1 MPTRNSI
8 KCIDL
13 LLGKLRQMTMMKIL
27 KNVKK
32 SSQKIPDIFI
42 DNGKIYS
49 GYEEV
54 TEGFNDFFSSIGNK
68 LADKIPPTECQSKK
82 TLFLPILQRTLLWIL
97 LNCLKVRI
105 VQVLIKFLQN
115 F

>member
-1 MPTRNSI
+1 MYAYKEFNKMYRYVIRIAKATYYDEKFKEYSKNIKKKTWSI
-8 KCIDL
+8 LNEL
-13 LLGKLRQMTMMKIL
+13 L
-27 KNVKK
+27 NVKK

-82 TLFLPILQRTLLWIL
+82 TLFLPI
-97 LNCLKVRI
+97 
-105 VQVLIKFLQN
+105 
-115 F
+115 

>member
-42 DNGKIYS
+42 DKENIPVMRRLQKALMTFFLALETSWLTKYLQLSANRRKLCFCQYYRGHSYGYS
-49 GYEEV
+49 
-54 TEGFNDFFSSIGNK
+54 
-68 LADKIPPTECQSKK
+68 
-82 TLFLPILQRTLLWIL
+82 
-97 LNCLKVRI
+97 
-105 VQVLIKFLQN
+105 
-115 F
+115 